1 MVVAKIELCVFVKSH
16 FLIHCCLRYT
26 INLFGYVFIGF
37 IPFCIS
43 KTDKCLPVNSILQH
57 PNYPEN
63 LIKSHH
69 HNMQLHPL
77 QPHPL
82 QKLDLIPHRDGEQV
96 WIIYNLSTFPLVYW
110 KYDFQILIRK
120 EYNSH
125 NTDDTLTYV
134 VPREN

>member
-96 WIIYNLSTFPLVYW
+96 WIIYNFEYFSTCLLEV
-110 KYDFQILIRK
+110 
-120 EYNSH
+120 
-125 NTDDTLTYV
+125 
-134 VPREN
+134 